1 MPSCVTFKLGALP
14 LALTLSACATPSDL
28 PAGTARLDP
37 IAFFAGETH
46 GTATL
51 DPIVGKS
58 TPVRVDSRGSRTDAN
73 GLSLIQ
79 RISEGTKPPRI
90 RTWVMQPAGPGRF
103 TGSLTDAKGPVDI
116 TIAGPR
122 ATIHYVTPAGMK
134 IRQQLA
140 LQPDGRTILNRLEAF
155 KYGIRLAT
163 LHETIRK

>member
-1 MPSCVTFKLGALP
+1 MPSSATDKLVALP
-14 LALTLSACATPSDL
+14 LALALAACAETDL

-37 IAFFAGETH
+37 IAFFAGTSQ
-46 GTATL
+46 GTGTL
-51 DPIVGKS
+51 DPIVGKTS
-58 TPVRVDSRGSRTDAN
+58 SVSVDSRGSRTDAN
-73 GLSLIQ
+73 GLRLIQ

-116 TIAGPR
+116 SIAGPR
-122 ATIHYVTPAGMK
+122 ATIDYVTPSGMK